1 MDDAGL
7 RSDEMTGTR
16 TSCDIHMVGR
26 KNEKTARICV
36 DESFIL
42 RELSWSLIVLLV
54 ISFQFNESFDLSAC
68 PLLFQDAHIP
78 G

>member
-1 MDDAGL
+1 MWQA
-7 RSDEMTGTR
+7 
-16 TSCDIHMVGR
+16 
-26 KNEKTARICV
+26 
-36 DESFIL
+36 ESPEFYTQSA
-42 RELSWSLIVLLV
+42 ELELDIVLLV